1 MVDTAESRL
10 LLRLQS
16 TGSNTNLWGGY
27 LDTNQQMLARASK
40 GYQAIAMTG
49 DQTIAWTNYSLTNIG
64 AVKTIK
70 LTGSLS
76 SAANL
81 IVPSLEM
88 DFTIINATGATV
100 TVKTSAGTGVVIATG
115 YQAALYCDGT
125 DVKNASPTVLGGAA
139 SISGALSVSGI
150 VSGVATGVAATDAV
164 NKTQMET
171 AIATLLSGTVTGLAL
186 VSSTDT
192 TANYLNSKIT
202 VSGSLIKSITS
213 PAGNEALNIAFTFD
227 EGNAVLLAGA
237 FN

>member
-1 MVDTAESRL
+1 M
-10 LLRLQS
+10 
-16 TGSNTNLWGGY
+16 
-27 LDTNQQMLARASK
+27 
-40 GYQAIAMTG
+40 
-49 DQTIAWTNYSLTNIG
+49 
-64 AVKTIK
+64 
-70 LTGSLS
+70 
-76 SAANL
+76 
-81 IVPSLEM
+81 
-88 DFTIINATGATV
+88 
-100 TVKTSAGTGVVIATG
+100 IATG

>member
-49 DQTIAWTNYSLTNIG
+49 DQTISWTNYSLTNIG

-100 TVKTSAGTGVVIATG
+100 TVKTSAGTGVAIATG
-115 YQAALYCDGT
+115 YQAALYCDAT
-125 DVKNASPTVLGGAA
+125 DVKNASPTVLGGAV
-139 SISGALSVSGI
+139 SVNGIISGVS
-150 VSGVATGVAATDAV
+150 TGVASTDAV

-171 AIATLLSGTVTGLAL
+171 AIATLLAGTVTGLTL
-186 VSSTDT
+186 VSSSDT
-192 TANYLNSKIT
+192 TASYLNNKIT
-202 VSGSLIKSITS
+202 VSGSLVKSITS
-213 PAGNEALNIAFTFD
+213 PAGNEKLNIDFTFD
-227 EGNAVLLAGA
+227 ASQQAYYDSIYGV
-237 FN
+237 